1 MHPGASAGK
10 CCGNIHNG
18 FAIPRNYPHEEEF
31 VSAFAAAETGS
42 NCHYLIP
49 FFSRPPSHGIP
60 PRTQGL
66 EKAQS

>member
-18 FAIPRNYPHEEEF
+18 FAITRNYPHEEGF

-42 NCHYLIP
+42 NSHHLIP
-49 FFSRPPSHGIP
+49 FFNRPPSQGIP
-60 PRTQGL
+60 PRAQGL